1 MSPHRTCELGLEGLR
16 VLVTSSTRGLG
27 LGTARVLA
35 RCGARVFMTG
45 RSPVSVERALREVPG
60 ACGAPTDLAAEGSAR
75 ELVRLA
81 VECLGGL
88 DGLVYIPPPPPGGSV
103 LEAPLSAWRL
113 SYRLLIEA
121 AVEAVREAVQAMEDG
136 GSIVFV
142 TSIAAWEPVP
152 SLATSSVLRPGLHSL
167 TVLLARE
174 LAPRGIRVNA
184 VVPGYFETERL
195 REALRLSAEGRG
207 SSVEEAR
214 RMLLREIPLG
224 RFGRPE
230 ELGWAVA
237 FLLSPLSSYITGA
250 FLAATGGLHRAPH

>member
-1 MSPHRTCELGLEGLR
+1 MSPSDSCELGLEGMR

-27 LGTARVLA
+27 LGAARVLA
-35 RCGARVFMTG
+35 RCGARVFITG
-45 RSPVSVERALREVPG
+45 RSPVGVEEALRRVPG
-60 ACGAPTDLAAEGSAR
+60 ACGAPVDLAVEGSAG

-88 DGLVYIPPPPPGGSV
+88 DGLVYIPPPPPGGGV
-103 LEAPLSAWRL
+103 LDTPTDAWRL
-113 SYRLLIEA
+113 SFRLLIEA
-121 AVEAVREAVQAMEDG
+121 AIEAVREAVQAMENG

-167 TVLLARE
+167 TILLARE

-195 REALRLSAEGRG
+195 REALRLSAEKWG
-207 SSVEEAR
+207 SSIEEER
-214 RMLLREIPLG
+214 RRLLEEIPLG

-250 FLAATGGLHRAPH
+250 VLAATGGLHRAPH